1 MTGATSTRSG
11 STRSALF
18 ALASL
23 IIAAVVA
30 ALALAML
37 TVRPDGSIFNPGPLV
52 TYGLPAMKVV
62 VDLAAAAT
70 IGALVVAAVCVP
82 VGLRAWDRLL
92 DAAPWCSAAWLVASC
107 VAAVMTSI
115 SLTGPVEANMLGS
128 SLAQFFTQIAV
139 GQGWLATI
147 LMTAT
152 ISVLTFAARGQTG
165 VAAALVLALVALVPL
180 ALQAHAAGA
189 GNHVAATVAL
199 WLHVAGAAVWVG
211 GLAAVTYAAAFDERA
226 FVPLVRRFS
235 AIAFAGLC
243 AVTISGMAGAL
254 VRLSHPVQLLT
265 TDYGRLLSLKIVALL
280 LLVGF
285 GWAQRTWVIRRFGS
299 TDMPAL
305 RRRLVFGSLVLWELL
320 VLGVAMGAGAT
331 LSRTETPGGQIL
343 LATKAEQLTGDR
355 IPPAPGIARLVDT
368 WVFDAAA
375 VLVVLLGLG
384 SYLYGVFAAQ
394 RNGGWPRSRTLAG
407 VGAAVVIVFA
417 FCSLPG
423 AYATFSFTAYTA
435 LLVLGGVLAAVLVVA
450 AQPIRLLETVVRLR
464 GDGSLGAREWTRWVL
479 GSRAIELPLRAPWM
493 SAGALVVFLGT
504 VLLSPWLGWAVQDPV
519 GRAFTTLVVFG
530 VTTLF
535 AASLLGKADAG
546 QRLVVQVVGIA
557 MMVVLAAGLLAV
569 VVAFVPGGVL
579 PAWYGVTLPALGVTP
594 AVDQL
599 IGAVLLWAIT
609 AVAVFV
615 LLLVLGQ
622 RVVESRSEDPGPGTV

>member
-1 MTGATSTRSG
+1 
-11 STRSALF
+11 
-18 ALASL
+18 
-23 IIAAVVA
+23 
-30 ALALAML
+30 
-37 TVRPDGSIFNPGPLV
+37 
-52 TYGLPAMKVV
+52 
-62 VDLAAAAT
+62 
-70 IGALVVAAVCVP
+70 
-82 VGLRAWDRLL
+82 
-92 DAAPWCSAAWLVASC
+92 
-107 VAAVMTSI
+107 
-115 SLTGPVEANMLGS
+115 MLGS

-180 ALQAHAAGA
+180 ALQGHAAGA

-423 AYATFSFTAYTA
+423 
-435 LLVLGGVLAAVLVVA
+435 
-450 AQPIRLLETVVRLR
+450 R
-464 GDGSLGAREWTRWVL
+464 
-479 GSRAIELPLRAPWM
+479 M
-493 SAGALVVFLGT
+493 
-504 VLLSPWLGWAVQDPV
+504 
-519 GRAFTTLVVFG
+519 
-530 VTTLF
+530 
-535 AASLLGKADAG
+535 
-546 QRLVVQVVGIA
+546 QR
-557 MMVVLAAGLLAV
+557 
-569 VVAFVPGGVL
+569 
-579 PAWYGVTLPALGVTP
+579 
-594 AVDQL
+594 
-599 IGAVLLWAIT
+599 
-609 AVAVFV
+609 
-615 LLLVLGQ
+615 
-622 RVVESRSEDPGPGTV
+622 SRSRRTRHCLC